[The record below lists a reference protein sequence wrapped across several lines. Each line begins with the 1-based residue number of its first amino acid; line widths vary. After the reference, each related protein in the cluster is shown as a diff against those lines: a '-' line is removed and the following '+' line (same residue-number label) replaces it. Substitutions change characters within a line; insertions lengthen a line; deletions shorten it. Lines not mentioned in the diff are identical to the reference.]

1 MDEGLVERL
10 RVAARRALADQ
21 PVVVA
26 YLFGSRAAGR
36 PRAASDTDVALLLD
50 HPLAPGDRRD
60 LLLGLAD
67 AFETAAGT
75 EVDLVVLDDAPLP
88 LRGRVLRD
96 AVVLWSAD
104 EPRRVRYESL
114 TRRMAADHA
123 LAFDRL
129 DQMLLAETAA
139 GRR

>member
-1 MDEGLVERL
+1 MDDGLVERL
-10 RVAARRALADQ
+10 RVAARRGLADE

-36 PRAASDTDVALLLD
+36 PRADSDTDVALLLE
-50 HPLAPGDRRD
+50 HALTPADRRG
-60 LLLGLAD
+60 LLRRLAD
-67 AFETAAGT
+67 AFEPAAHTA
-75 EVDLVVLDDAPLP
+75 VDLVVLDDAPLP

-129 DQMLLAETAA
+129 DRMLLAETAA

>member
-1 MDEGLVERL
+1 MDDNLVDRL
-10 RVAARRALADQ
+10 RAAAREALPGE

-36 PRAASDTDVALLLD
+36 PRPRSDTDVALLLD
-50 HPLAPGDRRD
+50 HVPEPAARRALLARV
-60 LLLGLAD
+60 AT
-67 AFETAAGT
+67 AFEAAART

-123 LAFDRL
+123 LAFARL
-129 DQMLLAETAA
+129 DRVLLAETAA

>member
-1 MDEGLVERL
+1 MSLVERL
-10 RVAARRALADQ
+10 RAAARRALPDE

-36 PRAASDTDVALLLD
+36 PRDDSDTDIAVLLD
-50 HPLAPGDRRD
+50 HPVGSGDRRH
-60 LLLGLAD
+60 LLARVGA
-67 AFETAAGT
+67 AFEAAASTA
-75 EVDLVVLDDAPLP
+75 VDLVVLDDAPLP

-129 DQMLLAETAA
+129 DRELLAETAA

>member
-1 MDEGLVERL
+1 MDANLVTRL
-10 RVAARRALADQ
+10 RSAAREVLPAE

-36 PRAASDTDVALLLD
+36 PRSDSDTDVAVLLD
-50 HPLAPGDRRD
+50 HPLAPADRRD
-60 LLLGLAD
+60 LLLRLAE
-67 AFETAAGT
+67 AFEPAAGT